1 MQRETTIRKMLVKDL
16 KEVYELEVRL
26 FPNPWPLSFFEA
38 DLRVPGTVAFVVENQ
53 GELIGYS
60 MSTVGKEG
68 FHVTNIAIAQEHQ
81 RMGIGSRLMHML
93 ENIARER
100 GCSRAYLE
108 VRITNKSAIK
118 MYEKLGYKIAHVQ
131 KLYYM
136 DGDDAYVMEKELV

>member
-1 MQRETTIRKMLVKDL
+1 MLVNDL

-68 FHVTNIAIAQEHQ
+68 FHITNIAIAQEHQ
-81 RMGIGSRLMHML
+81 RMGIGSRLMHIL

>member
-1 MQRETTIRKMLVKDL
+1 MQRETIIRKMLVKDL

-68 FHVTNIAIAQEHQ
+68 FHITNIAIAQEHQ
-81 RMGIGSRLMHML
+81 KMGIGSRLMHML
-93 ENIARER
+93 ENIALER

-108 VRITNKSAIK
+108 VRITNKAAIK
-118 MYEKLGYKIAHVQ
+118 MYEKLGYRIAHVQ

>member
-1 MQRETTIRKMLVKDL
+1 MLVKDL

-81 RMGIGSRLMHML
+81 RMGIGSRLMYIL

-108 VRITNKSAIK
+108 VRITNTSAIK
-118 MYEKLGYKIAHVQ
+118 MYEKLGYRIAHVQ